1 MTNPQK
7 KFCLSVRLSVRLSVC
22 LSVCHRDNLSK
33 SRPISKIFFPPF
45 CIDKTK
51 AKFEDGH
58 GRALVAEVRALR
70 VFRL

>member
-7 KFCLSVRLSVRLSVC
+7 KFCPSVCLSVC
-22 LSVCHRDNLSK
+22 PSVCHRDNLSK
-33 SRPISKIFFPPF
+33 SRPISKIFFFSPF